1 MKLTRMSHKTL
12 KAEIVEIKD
21 EAEDIKSFFIR
32 PDEELEFLPGQFF
45 TLSLCGVGEAPFSVA
60 SAPHEGLLRFTIRK
74 TGKVTSAL
82 HRLKAGDILGI
93 RGPYGNGF
101 PLDPGGTAVIV
112 GGGIGMAPVRSLLFH
127 LQEKGIYDLW
137 AFNGARS
144 PRHILYV
151 DELLGIKGRTKI
163 ILTVDR
169 ATPGWKYNEGV
180 ITMPMEKYLPKIERG
195 TAYLC
200 GPSVMFKYAVK
211 TLLDKGFREEN
222 IYLSLEAHMKCA
234 FGICGHCRIEDKF
247 VCVDGPVFSYAEI
260 KDYEEFL
267 A

>member
-1 MKLTRMSHKTL
+1 MKLTGMSHKTL
-12 KAEIVEIKD
+12 NAEIVEIKD
-21 EAEDIKSFFIR
+21 EAEDIKSFFIQ

-45 TLSLCGVGEAPFSVA
+45 MLSLCGVGEAPFSVA
-60 SAPHEGLLRFTIRK
+60 SAPHEGLLRFTIRM

-169 ATPGWKYNEGV
+169 ATPGWKYDEGV

>member
-1 MKLTRMSHKTL
+1 MSHKTL

-21 EAEDIKSFFIR
+21 KAEDIKSFFIR
-32 PDEELEFLPGQFF
+32 PDEELKFLPGQFF

-169 ATPGWKYNEGV
+169 VTPGWKYDEGV
-180 ITMPMEKYLPKIERG
+180 ITMPMEKYIPKIERG

-200 GPSVMFKYAVK
+200 GPSVMFKYAV
-211 TLLDKGFREEN
+211 
-222 IYLSLEAHMKCA
+222 
-234 FGICGHCRIEDKF
+234 
-247 VCVDGPVFSYAEI
+247 
-260 KDYEEFL
+260 
-267 A
+267 

>member
-1 MKLTRMSHKTL
+1 MKLTGMSHKTL
-12 KAEIVEIKD
+12 NAEIVEIKD
-21 EAEDIKSFFIR
+21 EAEDIKSFFIQ

-45 TLSLCGVGEAPFSVA
+45 MLSLCGVGEAPFSVA
-60 SAPHEGLLRFTIRK
+60 SAPHEGLLRFTIRM

-169 ATPGWKYNEGV
+169 VTPGWKYDEGV